1 MLKTQSV
8 ALNWSKVY
16 STSYKT
22 KTKIVRLFVRR
33 KMEMLESECSAQIT
47 HTVVFNLY
55 KFASCGNG
63 IRKTKLGRNES
74 NVILISNVARNI
86 HILLNAFVP

>member
-1 MLKTQSV
+1 
-8 ALNWSKVY
+8 
-16 STSYKT
+16 
-22 KTKIVRLFVRR
+22 
-33 KMEMLESECSAQIT
+33 MEMLESECSAQIT

-74 NVILISNVARNI
+74 NVILISNVA
-86 HILLNAFVP
+86 